1 MPIERKFKLLVPVIG
16 LIVLGAAIGIFSA
29 RYYGRLENPSIQGMF
44 WPDPKQLY
52 SFATIDDTGARFGLD
67 RLKGKWSF
75 LYFGY
80 THCSDICPLTLKVLN
95 QVYTKL
101 KTEGL
106 ASNVQMLFVT
116 VDPERDT
123 SKRLADFVHKFN
135 PTFLGLGG
143 SWSQIQSLAAQ
154 LGVATVKEDS
164 SGSDDYQVDHSDAL
178 YLVDPKARLIS
189 LFSAP
194 EEAADIVSRFKRIR
208 NFIRRQS

>member
-1 MPIERKFKLLVPVIG
+1 MPVAKKLKLSGLIIG
-16 LIVLGAAIGIFSA
+16 LIFLGAAAGVFTA
-29 RYYGRLENPSIQGMF
+29 RYYGSVENPSIQGMF

-52 SFATIDDTGARFGLD
+52 PFVTVDDTGARFGLD
-67 RLKGKWSF
+67 RLKGRWSF

-80 THCSDICPLTLKVLN
+80 THCADICPLTLSVMN

-106 ASNVQMLFVT
+106 AGNVQMLFVT

-123 SKRLADFVHKFN
+123 LTRIADFVHKFN
-135 PTFLGLGG
+135 PVFTGLGG
-143 SWSQIQSLAAQ
+143 SMPQIQSLAGQ

-178 YLVDPKARLIS
+178 FLVDPKARLIS
-189 LFSAP
+189 MFSAP
-194 EEAADIVSRFKRIR
+194 EEADAIVTRFMRIR
-208 NFIRRQS
+208 DFIRKRS